1 LRKINNRASAYLIN
15 GATRIRSGRG
25 IPVIFEKGNAMFQF
39 GYLFLILLAALPLG
53 RTFLNGRGNDSPVVF
68 VHRLYRDLAYIA
80 AAVLGIICFE
90 AAMTISLQN
99 YWFDE
104 LGQRYRYW
112 LALGL
117 RAGIFV
123 TVLFSV
129 GIFVGC
135 NLRSLCR
142 PLPAVPKSAPWFAAL
157 IFAAVVAFSA
167 TTLWMPLLGF
177 LGATETGASDPVF
190 GRDISFYLLALPWYD
205 DLVGI
210 AMIVLTVTVA
220 LWVAIGLGLYPRSGR
235 PWDHFADHL
244 AQHSRPSLRM
254 IGGVDARTQN
264 EVIWGRW
271 IRQGLV
277 LGALLCFASG
287 VARLL
292 GRYHLIIDG
301 HSQVVAGGSFAD
313 VNFWIP
319 AYNVV
324 TVGWVAAAFILI
336 AAACVTRFRNWLLM
350 RPSHWMFPCGLF
362 VAIYLGAAIV
372 PAAVERLYV
381 GPNQITLEQPYLLRS
396 IAGTRE
402 AYNLD
407 GASMEEREFAV
418 SAAPLTREDLDKSGA
433 TLQDA
438 RIWDWRALEP
448 QLQQIQGLRPY
459 YTFAGVDIDRY
470 MIDGVERQVM
480 ITARELNV
488 EKLPDQAKVWVNLA
502 LKYTHGYG
510 AVAVPA
516 NEMDSRGNPLLWAH
530 DIPLTAKGDLAVKQG
545 AIYYGALTRDRVY
558 VRTSEKE
565 FDFPQGQANAETVYE
580 GKGGILLS
588 NFWRKLVVAHETD
601 GLRLFIS
608 EYFTPESRVLL
619 RRNIVERVERLAPFL
634 SFDRD
639 PYIVADGDH
648 YSYIIDAY
656 TSSANYPYSDAYSG
670 SLTSLRGRNYLRNSA
685 KAVIDAY
692 NGSVTF
698 YVFDNHDPIIKAYR
712 QMLPGLFK
720 DRSEM
725 PQNLQRHI
733 RYPEDLFTVQ
743 AEMYGTYHMTNPTT
757 FYNREDRW
765 EVPHEL
771 YRDREIE
778 VRPYY
783 VIAQLPKAER
793 PEFLLML
800 PLSVAGKNQMAG
812 WLAGLSDGENYG
824 KMVAFR
830 FPKGTFIDGP
840 AQVESRINSDSR
852 FSGDLTLWD
861 QHGSQVIRGNLIVLP
876 LNGNQLIAI
885 EPVYI
890 EAEQTKIPT
899 LARIVLAQLLPDDR
913 KIEWAH
919 SLKDAEDLLVGAS
932 IRSSGSSAASE
943 LDVDRLNR
951 ARAVFQEMQRQYAS
965 GDYTKYGELL
975 QQLEKLLISP

>member
-1 LRKINNRASAYLIN
+1 MFLTVYVALVLFAAFPLARTLLMWEGRRASVA
-15 GATRIRSGRG
+15 
-25 IPVIFEKGNAMFQF
+25 
-39 GYLFLILLAALPLG
+39 LL
-53 RTFLNGRGNDSPVVF
+53 
-68 VHRLYRDLAYIA
+68 HRLYRDLAYIA
-80 AAVLGIICFE
+80 AAVLAIICFE
-90 AAMTISLQN
+90 TALTISLQI
-99 YWFDE
+99 YWFGE

-117 RAGIFV
+117 RLGIFI
-123 TVLFSV
+123 TLLLSV
-129 GIFVGC
+129 GVFVGY
-135 NLRSLCR
+135 NLRALCR
-142 PLPAVPKSAPWFAAL
+142 PLPAVPRSAPWFAAFIL
-157 IFAAVVAFSA
+157 AALVGFGA
-167 TTLWMPLLGF
+167 TTLWIPLLGF
-177 LGATETGASDPVF
+177 LGASATGASDPVF
-190 GRDISFYLLALPWYD
+190 GKYISFYLLALPWYD
-205 DLVGI
+205 AVVS
-210 AMIVLTVTVA
+210 IVTTVLIMTIA
-220 LWVAIGLGLYPRSGR
+220 LWALIGLAFYPSSGR
-235 PWDHFADHL
+235 PWHRPAYRLGWDT
-244 AQHSRPSLRM
+244 RPSLRVIDSDDADSWPESEM
-254 IGGVDARTQN
+254 IRR
-264 EVIWGRW
+264 RW
-271 IRQGLV
+271 LRQGLV
-277 LGALLCFASG
+277 LAMLLCITMG
-287 VARLL
+287 VSRFL

-301 HSQVVAGGSFAD
+301 HSTVVAGGSFAD
-313 VNFWIP
+313 VYFWIP
-319 AYNVV
+319 AYDVIMV
-324 TVGWVAAAFILI
+324 CWFAAAFVLAM
-336 AAACVTRFRNWLLM
+336 AAFMRRFLGWLLV
-350 RPSHWMFPCGLF
+350 RPSRWVLPCGLF
-362 VAIYLGAAIV
+362 AIV
-372 PAAVERLYV
+372 YFGAVIVPTAVEQVYV
-381 GPNQITLEQPYLLRS
+381 GPNQITLERTFLIRS
-396 IAGTRE
+396 IAGTRD

-407 GASMEEREFAV
+407 GPSVEEREFAV
-418 SAAPLTREDLDKSGA
+418 STVPLTRQDLDRNGP

-470 MIDGVERQVM
+470 MIDGAERQVM
-480 ITARELNV
+480 ITARELNL

-502 LKYTHGYG
+502 LRYTHGYG
-510 AVAVPA
+510 AVAVPV
-516 NEMDSRGNPLLWAH
+516 NEMDGRGNPVLWAH
-530 DIPLTAKGDLAVKQG
+530 DIPINAKGDLAVTHG

-558 VRTSEKE
+558 VRTTEKE
-565 FDFPQGQANAETVYE
+565 FDFPQGQANAETVYN
-580 GKGGILLS
+580 GKGGIPLS
-588 NFWRKLVVAHETD
+588 SFWRKLVVANERD

-608 EYFTPESRVLL
+608 GYFTPESRVLL

-634 SFDRD
+634 IFDHD

-656 TSSANYPYSDAYSG
+656 TSSTNYPYSDAYQG
-670 SLTSLRGRNYLRNSA
+670 SLRQFHGRNYLRNSV
-685 KAVIDAY
+685 KAVVDAY

-698 YVFDNHDPIIKAYR
+698 YVFDKRDPIIGAYW
-712 QMLPGLFK
+712 QMLPGFFR

-725 PQNLQRHI
+725 PANLRRHI
-733 RYPEDLFTVQ
+733 RYPEDLFTAQ
-743 AEMYGTYHMTNPTT
+743 AEMYGTYHMTDPTT

-778 VRPYY
+778 MTPYY
-783 VIAQLPKAER
+783 VIAQLPNAEK

-899 LARIVLAQLLPDDR
+899 LARVVLAQLLPDDR
-913 KIEWAH
+913 KIEWAR
-919 SLKDAEDLLVGAS
+919 SLTEAEGLLVGAPVRPT
-932 IRSSGSSAASE
+932 ISSAEVES
-943 LDVDRLNR
+943 DTDRLDR
-951 ARAVFQEMQRQYAS
+951 ARTVFHEMQRQYTT
-965 GDYTKYGELL
+965 GNFTRYGELL
-975 QQLEKLLISP
+975 QQLEKLLGSP

>member
-1 LRKINNRASAYLIN
+1 MFLTAYL
-15 GATRIRSGRG
+15 
-25 IPVIFEKGNAMFQF
+25 V
-39 GYLFLILLAALPLG
+39 LVLLAALPLA
-53 RTFLNGRGNDSPVVF
+53 RTFLTGRAGRPPMVF
-68 VHRLYRDLAYIA
+68 LHRLYRDLAYLA
-80 AAVLGIICFE
+80 AAVLAIICFE
-90 AAMTISLQN
+90 TALNISLQN
-99 YWFDE
+99 YWFGE

-117 RAGIFV
+117 RLGIFF
-123 TVLFSV
+123 TVLVSV
-129 GIFVGC
+129 GIFLGF
-135 NLRSLCR
+135 NLRALCR
-142 PLPAVPKSAPWFAAL
+142 PLLAVPRSAPWFAAF
-157 IFAAVVAFSA
+157 IFAALVGFGA
-167 TTLWMPLLGF
+167 TTLWIPLLGF
-177 LGATETGASDPVF
+177 LGASVTGTSDPVF
-190 GRDISFYLLALPWYD
+190 GKDISFYLLVLPWYD
-205 DLVGI
+205 AVVSIVTTVLVI
-210 AMIVLTVTVA
+210 TIA
-220 LWVAIGLGLYPRSGR
+220 LWALIGLGFYPASGR
-235 PWDHFADHL
+235 PWHQPAYRL
-244 AQHSRPSLRM
+244 GWSGRRSLRV
-254 IGGVDARTQN
+254 IDAVDAGSWT
-264 EVIWGRW
+264 ETEAIWRGW
-271 IRQGLV
+271 LRQGMALTALFCV
-277 LGALLCFASG
+277 TMGA
-287 VARLL
+287 ARFL
-292 GRYHLIIDG
+292 GRYHLVISG
-301 HSQVVAGGSFAD
+301 HSAVVAGGSYAD
-313 VNFWIP
+313 IYFWVP
-319 AYNVV
+319 AYDVIMV
-324 TVGWVAAAFILI
+324 CWFAAALILAL
-336 AAACVTRFRNWLLM
+336 AAAVPRLGNWLVM
-350 RPSHWMFPCGLF
+350 RPSRWVLPCGLF
-362 VAIYLGAAIV
+362 AILYGAAVII
-372 PAAVERLYV
+372 PPAVEQLYV
-381 GPNQITLEQPYLLRS
+381 GPNQITLERPFLTRS

-407 GASMEEREFAV
+407 GPSVEEREFAV
-418 SAAPLTREDLDKSGA
+418 SAVPLTHQDLDKNAA

-470 MIDGVERQVM
+470 IIDGAERQVL
-480 ITARELNV
+480 ITARELNL

-510 AVAVPA
+510 AVAVPV
-516 NEMDSRGNPLLWAH
+516 NEMDGRGNPVLWAH
-530 DIPLTAKGDLAVKQG
+530 DIPIKAKGDLAVSHG
-545 AIYYGALTRDRVY
+545 EIYYGALTRDRIY
-558 VRTSEKE
+558 VRTTEKE
-565 FDFPQGQANAETVYE
+565 FDFPQGQVNAETVYD
-580 GKGGILLS
+580 GNGGIPLS
-588 NFWRKLVVAHETD
+588 SFWRKLVVAHECD

-608 EYFTPESRVLL
+608 GYFVPESRVLL

-634 SFDRD
+634 IFDRD

-656 TSSANYPYSDAYSG
+656 TASTNYPYSDGYHG
-670 SLTSLRGRNYLRNSA
+670 SLPQLHGRNYLRNSV
-685 KAVIDAY
+685 KAVVDAY

-698 YVFDNHDPIIKAYR
+698 YVFDKRDPIIRAYW

-720 DRSEM
+720 DRSAM
-725 PQNLQRHI
+725 PENLQRHI

-743 AEMYGTYHMTNPTT
+743 AEMYGTYHMTDPMT

-765 EVPHEL
+765 EVPREL

-778 VRPYY
+778 VTPYY
-783 VIAQLPKAER
+783 VITQLPNAEK

-899 LARIVLAQLLPDDR
+899 LARVVLAQLLPDDR
-913 KIEWAH
+913 KIEWA
-919 SLKDAEDLLVGAS
+919 SRLKDAEDLLVGAPM
-932 IRSSGSSAASE
+932 RPAVSSAE
-943 LDVDRLNR
+943 VETDVDRLGR

-965 GDYTKYGELL
+965 GNFTRYGELL
-975 QQLEKLLISP
+975 QQLEKLLGSP

>member
-1 LRKINNRASAYLIN
+1 
-15 GATRIRSGRG
+15 
-25 IPVIFEKGNAMFQF
+25 MFNF
-39 GYLFLILLAALPLG
+39 GYFLFILFAALPLG
-53 RTFLNGRGNDSPVVF
+53 RTFLNQKAGGSPVAF
-68 VHRLYRDLAYIA
+68 VHRLYRDLTYIA
-80 AAVLGIICFE
+80 AAVLGIVCFE
-90 AAMTISLQN
+90 TAMTISLQN
-99 YWFDE
+99 YWFEE

-112 LALGL
+112 LVLWL

-129 GIFVGC
+129 GLFVGY
-135 NLRSLCR
+135 NLRALCR
-142 PLPAVPKSAPWFAAL
+142 PWPAVPKSAPWFAAFIL
-157 IFAAVVAFSA
+157 GAVVGLSA
-167 TTLWMPLLGF
+167 TTLWVPLLGF
-177 LGATETGASDPVF
+177 LGATATGASDPVF
-190 GRDISFYLLALPWYD
+190 AKDISFYLLALPWYD
-205 DLVGI
+205 DVTG
-210 AMIVLTVTVA
+210 MVTTVLALTIA
-220 LWVAIGLGLYPRSGR
+220 LWAAIGLGLYPRSGR
-235 PWDHFADHL
+235 LRDHFNDYL
-244 AQHSRPSLRM
+244 AQRNTQLLRM
-254 IGGVDARTQN
+254 IGAIDPDARTQSGM
-264 EVIWGRW
+264 IWGRW
-271 IRQGLV
+271 ISQGLV
-277 LGALLCFASG
+277 LAALLCFASG
-287 VARLL
+287 VSRFLD
-292 GRYHLIIDG
+292 RYHLIIDG

-313 VNFWIP
+313 VHFFIP
-319 AYNVV
+319 AYGVV
-324 TVGWVAAAFILI
+324 MACWIAAAFILI
-336 AAACVTRFRNWLLM
+336 AAACVTRIRNWLLM
-350 RPSHWMFPCGLF
+350 RPSHWVVPCALF
-362 VAIYLGAAIV
+362 AALYFGAAII
-372 PAAVERLYV
+372 PSTVERLYV

-396 IAGTRE
+396 IAGTRQ

-407 GASMEEREFAV
+407 GTSMEEREFAV

-470 MIDGVERQVM
+470 MIDGAERQVM

-516 NEMDSRGNPLLWAH
+516 NEMDGRGNPVLWAH
-530 DIPLTAKGDLAVKQG
+530 DIPVTAKGDLAVKQG

-565 FDFPQGQANAETVYE
+565 FDFPQGQANAETVYQ
-580 GKGGILLS
+580 GSGGILLS
-588 NFWRKLVVAHETD
+588 SFWRKLVVAHETD

-608 EYFTPESRVLL
+608 DYFTPESRVLL
-619 RRNIVERVERLAPFL
+619 HRNIVERVERLAPFL

-648 YSYIIDAY
+648 YSYMIDGY
-656 TSSANYPYSDAYSG
+656 TSSTNYPYSEGYQG
-670 SLTSLRGRNYLRNSA
+670 SLQSLHGRNYLRNA
-685 KAVIDAY
+685 VKAVIDAY

-698 YVFDNHDPIIKAYR
+698 YVFDDHDPIIKAYR
-712 QMLPGLFK
+712 KMLPGLFR

-725 PQNLQRHI
+725 PQSLQRHV

-783 VIAQLPKAER
+783 VIAQLPNAAR

-812 WLAGLSDGENYG
+812 WLAGLCDGDNYG

-913 KIEWAH
+913 KIEWAK

-932 IRSSGSSAASE
+932 IRPNGSPAE
-943 LDVDRLNR
+943 TVLDVGRLNR

-965 GDYTKYGELL
+965 GDYAKYGELL